1 MIRNY
6 SFFFLFEDSCLLCFQ
21 TLQEE
26 PDAPFTEEDYR
37 RRRTH
42 PNYKAHLT
50 AEKLVIKLG
59 KTVNDFHMSIN
70 SSTES
75 DLVSTGDS
83 NNAGSTS
90 ILDKKKG
97 SYWSHELGVGWSLH
111 TESWCQQC
119 LYMHCCRT
127 SPSF

>member
-1 MIRNY
+1 MCVVLA
-6 SFFFLFEDSCLLCFQ
+6 SVHDKKLQGFLLFEDSRLQ

-37 RRRTH
+37 RRRIH

-75 DLVSTGDS
+75 DLISTGDS

-90 ILDKKKG
+90 I
-97 SYWSHELGVGWSLH
+97 S
-111 TESWCQQC
+111 
-119 LYMHCCRT
+119 
-127 SPSF
+127 